1 MLGKSKL
8 PVLCLLFLPLN
19 ADSDFHG
26 FKPPHFNQ
34 MGDAQMQNEMRQN
47 NTAADRYLAEKIQ
60 IALRNLNPYYQNIGV
75 EVHGSQ
81 VTLRGTVV
89 TLKESQEIERIV
101 GQIDGVYI
109 VTNFINVLP
118 DRGI

>member
-1 MLGKSKL
+1 MFGNSKFSVFL
-8 PVLCLLFLPLN
+8 LLFLPLN
-19 ADSDFHG
+19 ADPDFHG

-47 NTAADRYLAEKIQ
+47 NTVADRYLAEKIQ
-60 IALRNLNPYYQNIGV
+60 LALRNLNPYYQNIGV
-75 EVHGSQ
+75 EVHGTQ
-81 VTLRGTVV
+81 VTLRGTVA

-109 VTNFINVLP
+109 ITNFITVLP
-118 DRGI
+118 DQGI